1 MEGTQAELR
10 TLRNAVQRLEERL
23 GRWTNEPHDRLKDEP
38 DYHTAL
44 VADLLIRPWPGCTG
58 LSTGD
63 TRRSSV
69 CEGSQG
75 DCTSSCSR
83 LFGND
88 SCHAGSSAS
97 LPAPSETQPQAPEVP
112 LFCGLEAAPKFQA
125 AAGASQEEEAETD
138 CSSGGGDH
146 WALQLVGNIE
156 ERSLPEPLGSASA
169 RRPEIWDAEELTAQP
184 DKASRPAVL
193 FRSDLA
199 TEVQELKD
207 ALAAKDAALQ
217 AAESARLDLV
227 TEARA
232 ESDARQQ
239 LSLKLRSEQLALS
252 RCHEELAQSRAAH
265 QQEWLLGKQLSQDL
279 KAARATAEALRA
291 DLRDAGERVAE
302 QHAKT
307 CEMRT
312 ALEKE
317 RRDAQRVK
325 QSLDECRKELQLCR
339 TPVPPSPLPKAPTNS
354 LESSGDAPGPGHCR
368 EVAITEPFGES
379 RAQLPPAVSA
389 ASPKVSAIA
398 RLLGQGGS
406 DQDLSDGDVSQ
417 KVSFLEDQLRRYCTE
432 RDSLETALRKLP
444 SNSTGKSV
452 AERRR
457 IGEMQ
462 QRLADVERTMVEMKT
477 GLRRLR
483 QADG

>member
-1 MEGTQAELR
+1 MEGSEAELR
-10 TLRNAVQRLEERL
+10 ALRNAVQRLEERL
-23 GRWTNEPHDRLKDEP
+23 GRWPKQPQERAKDEP
-38 DYHTAL
+38 DHHTAL
-44 VADLLIRPWPGCTG
+44 VADLLMRPWPSCTG

-63 TRRSSV
+63 TRRNSV

-97 LPAPSETQPQAPEVP
+97 LPAPSENQAPALEVP

-125 AAGASQEEEAETD
+125 TAVAAQEEEAETD

-146 WALQLVGNIE
+146 LALQLVGNIE
-156 ERSLPEPLGSASA
+156 ERSLPEPLSSASA
-169 RRPEIWDAEELTAQP
+169 RRTEIWDAAELAAQN
-184 DKASRPAVL
+184 DKASRQVVL
-193 FRSDLA
+193 LRSDLE

-217 AAESARLDLV
+217 AAENARRDLV

-239 LSLKLRSEQLALS
+239 LSLKLRSEELAFS

-265 QQEWLLGKQLSQDL
+265 QQEWLLGKQLGQDL

-302 QHAKT
+302 QHTKT
-307 CEMRT
+307 CELRA

-317 RRDAQRVK
+317 RREAQRAK
-325 QSLDECRKELQLCR
+325 QSLEECRKELQLCR
-339 TPVPPSPLPKAPTNS
+339 APGAPSPLPKAPASS
-354 LESSGDAPGPGHCR
+354 LQSSEDVPGPGHPL
-368 EVAITEPFGES
+368 EVAEIKPYGE
-379 RAQLPPAVSA
+379 LPPSMSA
-389 ASPKVSAIA
+389 ASSPKVPAIA

-406 DQDLSDGDVSQ
+406 DQDLTDADVAR
-417 KVSFLEDQLRRYCTE
+417 KVSFLEGQLRRYCAE